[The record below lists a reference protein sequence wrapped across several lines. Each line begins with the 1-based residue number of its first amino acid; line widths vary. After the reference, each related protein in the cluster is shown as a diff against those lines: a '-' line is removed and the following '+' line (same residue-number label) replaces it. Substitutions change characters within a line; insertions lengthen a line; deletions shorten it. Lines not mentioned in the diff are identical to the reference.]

1 MLYNVIYVITF
12 LLNTVSIEN
21 FMTAIFGE
29 SKLPK
34 YATFFVYLLYPF
46 IVCSFFFIVNVP
58 IINLLVN
65 VGVLFLI
72 TLIYPSG
79 MVKRLLSTVFLY
91 LFMFGIEA
99 GVAFTTGYIGISVTE
114 QGNYSQILGP
124 IFVSLILYCLSLAF
138 RKFRSVQQGGYVSLH
153 EWVAILFIPI
163 CSVYIIA
170 TLGTRIFDRTS
181 GVIVVVSIFAINVI
195 VFRLY
200 ESLMQAHKDHMEA
213 LAFQQE
219 KEYYYNQCRYM
230 EVSQNEV
237 RSLRHD
243 MKNHLL
249 VIQDYIKMGVRWK
262 LQIILRRLLNT
273 DWCPDR
279 FTVTLGIWQ
288 SIVF

>member
-1 MLYNVIYVITF
+1 
-12 LLNTVSIEN
+12 
-21 FMTAIFGE
+21 MTAIFGK

-46 IVCSFFFIVNVP
+46 IVCSFFFIVNIP

-138 RKFRSVQQGGYVSLH
+138 RKFRSVQQG
-153 EWVAILFIPI
+153 A
-163 CSVYIIA
+163 
-170 TLGTRIFDRTS
+170 
-181 GVIVVVSIFAINVI
+181 
-195 VFRLY
+195 
-200 ESLMQAHKDHMEA
+200 M
-213 LAFQQE
+213 
-219 KEYYYNQCRYM
+219 
-230 EVSQNEV
+230 
-237 RSLRHD
+237 
-243 MKNHLL
+243 
-249 VIQDYIKMGVRWK
+249 
-262 LQIILRRLLNT
+262 
-273 DWCPDR
+273 
-279 FTVTLGIWQ
+279 
-288 SIVF
+288 